1 MYDISFTIEGNNSI
15 DAKAFQISQSIN
27 EHHTFEIVTE
37 SELLKKGSALET
49 PFMTNVNST
58 KSYVGKTITIV
69 MKFNGSHGDGTK
81 FKGLITDVIVSLGID
96 GGEEITIKGYSPTIV
111 LDNNKGM
118 KMFYQKSTKD
128 IVGELLNSIA
138 SNLMSKSISTKNNI
152 IFPCMVQYHESD
164 FEFIRRMAAEQG
176 EWFYYD
182 GEKLQF
188 GEPGNI
194 SSLSLEYGKTLL
206 DFSSRLGITPL
217 SFEESQYDLT
227 KKDFFVESKKNIP
240 SLDQLGTDMQ
250 KASNSLYTKAPMNY
264 PRYSAAE
271 KNDFK
276 KFNEAR
282 LGRKGSEMVTVH
294 GCSDDPN
301 LHIGMYADIKLTDSS
316 FGKVFITSIIHKG
329 DTSVNYRNY
338 FVGIPSAI
346 KTLPNPYD
354 EKPYAY
360 SEFAIVTNNNDP
372 ENRGRVKVKFPWSKD
387 SESIFIPVNYPAAG
401 SGKNNSVNQGMI
413 FTPEVNDE
421 VIVSYENGDPNR
433 PFVSGNFVYKEAA
446 RNKNHTSKNLEKTIA
461 TRHSLFT
468 FIDGES
474 GSDDMSAELLVK
486 DKDTASIKLSNAG
499 SKGHATLI
507 TKNDIEITT
516 ADEMK
521 ITVSKGKLLIKANDI
536 TVEAVQN
543 LTMKGQKVSIES
555 QTSLEL
561 KATSEMKMEANST
574 MSLKANA
581 GVTIE
586 SAAKVE
592 VKANGMM
599 DLSAAKL
606 SVKAQAML
614 ELEGSAMAMLKG
626 GIVMIN

>member
-1 MYDISFTIEGNNSI
+1 MYDITFTIEGNNTI

-27 EHHTFEIVTE
+27 EHHTFEVVTE
-37 SELLKKGSALET
+37 SELLKKGSSLES
-49 PFMTNVNST
+49 PFMDNVSST
-58 KSYVGKTITIV
+58 KTYVGKSITIV
-69 MKFNGSHGDGTK
+69 MKLSGTNGNGTK
-81 FKGLITDVIVSLGID
+81 FKGLITDVVVSLGID
-96 GGEEITIKGYSPTIV
+96 GGEDITIKGYSPTIL

-118 KMFYQKSTKD
+118 KMFQQMSCRDIINKVMNPIPSNLLTKD
-128 IVGELLNSIA
+128 ISP
-138 SNLMSKSISTKNNI
+138 KNKTVFTN
-152 IFPCMVQYHESD
+152 MVQYHESD
-164 FEFIRRMAAEQG
+164 FEFIRRMAAENG
-176 EWFYYD
+176 DWFYYD

-188 GEPGNI
+188 GEPGGINTV
-194 SSLSLEYGKTLL
+194 SLEYGKTLL
-206 DFSSRLGITPL
+206 DFSSHMGITPL
-217 SFEESQYDLT
+217 GMEESQYELT
-227 KKDFFVESKKNIP
+227 KKEFLADSKKTIP
-240 SLDQLGTDMQ
+240 GLDTWGTDMQ
-250 KASNSLYTKAPMNY
+250 KASNSLFAGTPMNY
-264 PRYSAAE
+264 PRYNAAD
-271 KNDFK
+271 KGQFVK
-276 KFNEAR
+276 YVEAR
-282 LGRKGSEMVTVH
+282 IGRKGSEMVTVQ
-294 GCSDDPN
+294 GCSDNPD

-346 KTLPNPYD
+346 KVLPNPYD

-360 SEFAIVTNNNDP
+360 NEFAIVTNNNDP

-387 SESIFIPVNYPAAG
+387 SESLFIPVNYPAAG
-401 SGKNNSVNQGMI
+401 NGKNNSVNQGFI

-433 PFVSGNFVYKEAA
+433 PFVSGSFGYKEMV
-446 RNKNHTSKNLEKTIA
+446 RDKKHTSKNLEKTIA

-468 FIDGES
+468 FIDGDS
-474 GSDDMSAELLVK
+474 SSDDMSAEWLVK

-521 ITVSKGKLLIKANDI
+521 ITVSQGKLTIKANDI
-536 TVEAVQN
+536 MVEAVQS
-543 LTMKGQKVSIES
+543 LKMKGQSVSIES
-555 QTSLEL
+555 QTTLDL
-561 KATSEMKMEANST
+561 KATTDMKLEANAQ
-574 MSLKANA
+574 MSMKANA

-586 SAAKVE
+586 SSAKVE
-592 VKANGMM
+592 VKSTGMM

-614 ELEGSAMAMLKG
+614 ELEGSAVAMLKG
-626 GIVMIN
+626 GVVMIN